1 MVGGKPTNAEIN
13 VWLRFMSILDLKL
26 EVDEQKGVVNNG
38 QLSAYNPDEKTK
50 LVRGMIVNHFQQGNV
65 TMYKPRV
72 EFNDLSVIN
81 RAMVDQMSFN
91 TYQPNNGQAP
101 QGDEIN
107 AWKSRA
113 IRPIVRNKCISIAA
127 HATARL
133 IFPKVFAY
141 NQQSDAD
148 EDAAQVM
155 EDLMEW
161 SADQSNYPVTSLYA
175 TLAALVNPASI
186 VYSEYSEVY
195 REVKREKQAD
205 GTYRK
210 EQLLDETLSGFQ
222 DQVVPVDQLYIEN
235 FYEPDIQK
243 QGWLLWRRVMDFE
256 LLKEKYGHLEN
267 FQYVNPGVQLLY
279 NDANQSFYQVYD
291 TYMRPNM
298 GEEFIYWN
306 RGMDLKITMVNGVML
321 SEAENPNPRNDKLYP
336 FVKFGYEPINDRCFY
351 YKSLAF
357 KVSHD
362 ANIINTL
369 YPMIIDGTYLN
380 LMPPMVVSGSEAI
393 GADVIVPGAVTTLSS
408 PDAKLNPIGVSQ
420 NLQAGMNTLFKVDE
434 SLSQSSEIPPVPQTN
449 KGQETAYEIS
459 IRAQERNTILGMFIQ
474 MISSYVK
481 AFGKLRIG
489 DFVQYLTIAEVGEI
503 TDNPE
508 LVYKSF
514 LIHNKQSGGKVVTRK
529 IMFDSSL
536 PSKPISEKEKLKLSY
551 DTLKKQGGR
560 DSKTEL
566 YRMNPELARKLKYM
580 VMVSPDVMSPMS
592 EEVER
597 AFNLEAYDKAVANP
611 LLDQETVTKKL
622 LLGSYRATRGNVDEF
637 FKKPSLMAPANP
649 MDAMKQLSGNQPM
662 PMAPTGMSAVGAMPM
677 QK

>member
-1 MVGGKPTNAEIN
+1 
-13 VWLRFMSILDLKL
+13 MSILDLKL
-26 EVDEQKGVVNNG
+26 EVDEQKGTIVNG
-38 QLSAYNPDEKTK
+38 QLSAYNPDAKTV
-50 LVRGMIVNHFQQGNV
+50 LVRGMIINHFQQGNV

-72 EFNDLSVIN
+72 ELNDLSVIN
-81 RAMVDQMSFN
+81 RAMVDQMAFN

-101 QGDEIN
+101 DGDEVN

-113 IRPIVRNKCISIAA
+113 VRPIVRNKCISIAA

-161 SADQSNYPVTSLYA
+161 SADQSDYPVTSLYA

-186 VYSEYSEVY
+186 VYSEYAEVY
-195 REVKREKQAD
+195 RKVKRERQAD
-205 GTYRK
+205 GAYRT
-210 EQLLDETLSGFQ
+210 EEVLDETLSGFQ
-222 DQVVPVDQLYIEN
+222 DQVIPVDQLYIEN

-243 QGWLLWRRVMDFE
+243 QGWLMWRRVMDYE
-256 LLKEKYGHLEN
+256 LLKEKYGHLDN
-267 FQYVNPGVQLLY
+267 FQYVKPGVQLLY

-298 GEEFIYWN
+298 GEEIIYWN
-306 RGMDLKITMVNGVML
+306 RGMDLKITLVNGVML
-321 SEAENPNPRNDKLYP
+321 CDPENPNPRNDKLYP
-336 FVKFGYEPINDRCFY
+336 FVKFGYELINDRCFY

-408 PDAKLNPIGVSQ
+408 PDAKLSPIGISQ

-434 SLSQSSEIPPVPQTN
+434 SLNQSSDIPPVPQN
-449 KGQETAYEIS
+449 RRGQETAYEIS
-459 IRAQERNTILGMFIQ
+459 VREQERNMILGMFIQ

-481 AFGKLRIG
+481 SFGKLRIG
-489 DFVQYLTIAEVGEI
+489 DFVQYLTIPEVGEI

-514 LIHNKQSGGKVVTRK
+514 LLHNKQSNGKKVTRK
-529 IMFDSSL
+529 IMFDTTL
-536 PSKPISEKEKLKLSY
+536 PTKPITEEEKLKLSY
-551 DTLKKQGGR
+551 DTLKKQGGH

-566 YRMNPELARKLKYM
+566 YRVNPELIRKLKYL
-580 VMVSPDVMSPMS
+580 VMLSPDVLNPMS
-592 EEVER
+592 EEVEL
-597 AFNLEAYDKAVANP
+597 AFTLEAYDKAVANP

-637 FKKPSLMAPANP
+637 FKKPSLTAPANP
-649 MDAMKQLSGNQPM
+649 LDAMKQLSGQQPM
-662 PMAPTGMSAVGAMPM
+662 PQAPQGAPAAGAVPMPR
-677 QK
+677 